1 MSSARTAALIAF
13 VTSVSSLPSVALAQ
27 VAGSGQQDSNAPTS
41 VSVAASAATTKATGT
56 QAPGTPAADAA
67 APSDAGLGQIV
78 ITARRR
84 AENLQD
90 VPLAV
95 TAFSPQQLQAKAI
108 TDRTSLADNT
118 PSLFTINGGYPREFA
133 FFALRGQGPAFGS
146 VPGVVNYFAEVPNAV
161 NIDGRVG
168 TYYDLA
174 NVQVLAGPQGTLFGK
189 NATGGNILFE
199 PAKPRNDFDGYV
211 QGEFGNYNDR
221 RLQGA
226 LNLQIVPDKVLLRVA
241 GEFGRRDG
249 YTKDV
254 GPFFKSK
261 DYDNLAYESFRVG
274 LTLKPTDRI
283 EIYTVGR
290 YYNSHTN
297 GGGTVLGAF
306 NPAAGFDASAFGL
319 GFLPVLAFYP
329 GMATAVAEQDARGP
343 RRVAYN
349 TDQFSDTRYWQ
360 IINQATV
367 ELSDTIK
374 LKNIISYS
382 ELKTLYGYDYDA
394 TANPISGQTSQVN
407 PANPGLFSGG
417 KIPTLAP
424 KVLTEELQLQGTAF
438 DKALAFTVGGFLDS
452 QKTELPAG
460 IAEYT
465 FFPFG
470 TLVPTLSAIFDSRN
484 HSEAVFGQ
492 GTLDLGRAS
501 PSLKG
506 LSVTGGLRY
515 TWEHS
520 FTSQTIGAPPAVA
533 GSVDD
538 SYLSYTTTLDYDVS
552 RRIHVYV
559 TARDAYKSG
568 GVNGPVPVGSQFR
581 TFPPEKL
588 SDVEIGFKSEFNLGG
603 VAGRLNVAAY
613 RGIYDNIQRTTAESV
628 DTPAGPV
635 LLNVTRSAA
644 KGKIE
649 GVEINGAIV
658 PVTGLTLN
666 GSYSY
671 INARYTKV
679 TDASA
684 GAILNGSPFPYTPK
698 NKFSVGATYDL
709 PLGSA
714 GDLRAGINYVHQSK
728 SSTAQTNASFY
739 RFLPAYGLLNA
750 SLDLRD
756 VGGRPLDIGLFV
768 NNLTDETRPVGVLDQ
783 YAGSTGTVGLTYT
796 EPRMYGVRATYHFSH

>member
-1 MSSARTAALIAF
+1 MISTRMALLVALAAG
-13 VTSVSSLPSVALAQ
+13 TSSLPSMALAH
-27 VAGSGQQDSNAPTS
+27 VDSDAGATATTQAAATS
-41 VSVAASAATTKATGT
+41 ASAAQESASAEDGT
-56 QAPGTPAADAA
+56 AQDAPAA
-67 APSDAGLGQIV
+67 SDEALGDIV
-78 ITARRR
+78 VTARRR

-95 TAFSPQQLQAKAI
+95 TAFTPETLTQKAI

-146 VPGVVNYFAEVPNAV
+146 TPGVVNYFAEVPNPV

-168 TYYDLA
+168 SYYDLA
-174 NVQVLAGPQGTLFGK
+174 NVQVLAGPQGTLFGR

-199 PAKPRNDFDGYV
+199 PMKPQNRVEGYV
-211 QGEFGNYNDR
+211 RAQIGNYDDR
-221 RLQGA
+221 RLEGA
-226 LNLQIVPDKVLLRVA
+226 VNVPIVSDKVLLRVA
-241 GEFGRRDG
+241 GEIGRRDG

-254 GPFFKSK
+254 GPFFEGK

-274 LTLKPTDRI
+274 LTLRPTDRI
-283 EIYTVGR
+283 ELYTVGR
-290 YYNSHTN
+290 YYNSDTN
-297 GGGTVLGAF
+297 GGATVLGAF
-306 NPAAGFDASAFGL
+306 NPAAGFDATALGL

-329 GMATAVAEQDARGP
+329 NMATAVAEQNARGP
-343 RRVAYN
+343 RRVSYN
-349 TDQFSDTRYWQ
+349 LDQFSKTHYWQ
-360 IINQATV
+360 VINQATF
-367 ELSDTIK
+367 ELTDEIK

-382 ELKTLYGYDYDA
+382 ELETIYGYDYDA
-394 TANPISGQTSQVN
+394 TANPIAGQTSQVN
-407 PANPGLFSGG
+407 PANPGLFEDG

-424 KVLTEELQLQGTAF
+424 QVFTEELQLQGTAF
-438 DKALAFTVGGFLDS
+438 DKALAFTVGGFLDR
-452 QKTELPAG
+452 QKTDLPAG
-460 IAEYT
+460 IAEYS

-470 TLVPTLSAIFDSRN
+470 TLVPTLSAIFESRN
-484 HSEAVFGQ
+484 DSEAIFGQ
-492 GTLDLGRAS
+492 ATLDLGRAS
-501 PSLKG
+501 PSLAG
-506 LSVTGGLRY
+506 LSLTGGLRY

-520 FTSQTIGAPPAVA
+520 FTSQVIGAPPAVS

-538 SYLSYTTTLDYDVS
+538 QYLSYTATLDYDVN
-552 RRIHVYV
+552 RDVHVYV
-559 TARDAYKSG
+559 TARNAYKSG
-568 GVNGPVPVGSQFR
+568 GVNGPVPADSAFR

-588 SDVEIGFKSEFNLGG
+588 SDVELGFKSQFDLGG
-603 VAGRLNVAAY
+603 AKGRLNVAAY

-628 DTPAGPV
+628 DTPTGPV

-679 TDASA
+679 ADASA

-698 NKFSVGATYDL
+698 HKFSIGATYEV
-709 PLGSA
+709 PVGVA

-750 SLDLRD
+750 SLDLRN
-756 VGGRPLDIGLFV
+756 VGGRPLDIGLFA
-768 NNLTDETRPVGVLDQ
+768 NNLTKEAKPVGVLDF
-783 YAGSTGTVGLTYT
+783 YNAPPGTVGLTYT
-796 EPRMYGVRATYHFSH
+796 EPRMYGLRVGYRFGN

>member
-1 MSSARTAALIAF
+1 MISARKAMLVVFAAG
-13 VTSVSSLPSVALAQ
+13 TSSLPSMALAQ
-27 VAGSGQQDSNAPTS
+27 EAPVANEAAAATAGSQEETS
-41 VSVAASAATTKATGT
+41 QEAS
-56 QAPGTPAADAA
+56 TPADE
-67 APSDAGLGQIV
+67 GLNDIV
-78 ITARRR
+78 VTARRR
-84 AENLQD
+84 SERLQD
-90 VPLAV
+90 VPIAV
-95 TAFSPQQLQAKAI
+95 TAFTPEDLERKAI

-146 VPGVVNYFAEVPNAV
+146 VPGVVNYFAEVPNPV
-161 NIDGRVG
+161 NVDGRVG
-168 TYYDLA
+168 SYYDLA

-199 PAKPRNDFDGYV
+199 PMKPQNRLEGYV
-211 QGEFGNYNDR
+211 RAQAGNYQDR
-221 RLQGA
+221 RIEGA
-226 LNLQIVPDKVLLRVA
+226 INVPIVSDKVLLRVA
-241 GEFGRRDG
+241 GELGRRDG

-254 GPFFKSK
+254 GPFFAGK

-274 LTLKPTDRI
+274 LTLRPTDRI

-297 GGGTVLGAF
+297 GGGTVLSAF
-306 NPAAGFDASAFGL
+306 NPAAGFDATALGL

-329 GMATAVAEQDARGP
+329 NMATAVADQAARGP

-349 TDQFSDTRYWQ
+349 TNQFSDTRYWQ
-360 IINQATV
+360 VINQATF
-367 ELSDTIK
+367 ELTDAIK

-394 TANPISGQTSQVN
+394 TANPISGQTSRVN
-407 PANPGLFSGG
+407 PANPGLFNGG
-417 KIPTLAP
+417 RVPTLAP
-424 KVLTEELQLQGTAF
+424 TVFTEELQLQGTAL
-438 DKALAFTVGGFLDS
+438 DKALAFTVGGFLDR
-452 QKTELPAG
+452 QKTNLPAG

-470 TLVPTLSAIFDSRN
+470 TLVPTLSAIFDSEN

-492 GTLDLGRAS
+492 GTLELGRVS
-501 PSLKG
+501 PSLDG

-538 SYLSYTTTLDYDVS
+538 SYLSYTATLDYDVS
-552 RRIHVYV
+552 RDVHVYV

-588 SDVEIGFKSEFNLGG
+588 SDVEIGLKSQFHLGS

-613 RGIYDNIQRTTAESV
+613 RGIYNDIQRTTAEVV

-684 GAILNGSPFPYTPK
+684 GAILNGSPFPFTPK
-698 NKFSVGATYDL
+698 NKFSIGATYEM
-709 PLGSA
+709 PLGAA
-714 GDLRAGINYVHQSK
+714 GNLGASVNYVHQSK

-756 VGGRPLDIGLFV
+756 VGGRPLDIGVFV
-768 NNLTDETRPVGVLDQ
+768 TNLADKAKPVGVLDQ

-796 EPRMYGVRATYHFSH
+796 EPRMYGVRIGYRFGQ